1 MERVLIIIPAYNE
14 EQTIGTVIANLRR
27 LVPEYDM
34 LVVNDGSRDKTGQI
48 VESLGEKQ
56 LKLVSNLG
64 YGHSLQTGIKYS
76 LIQGYTIIVSFD
88 ADGQHRPEDV
98 EGVVQAL
105 LDNEADMVIGSR
117 YCGGLPY
124 SGPFERRFGQIMF
137 SYLTR
142 LLTGKRIYDT
152 TSGFKAMR
160 TKACEA
166 IVDRSFLDFHIETI
180 IRLGLSGYKIIEH
193 PIVVLERMHGYS
205 MHNYTSVFSYP
216 LKTLLLILIAYI
228 DVMLLRRKS

>member
-1 MERVLIIIPAYNE
+1 MERVLIIIPTYNE

-27 LVPEYDM
+27 LVPEYDL

-64 YGHSLQTGIKYS
+64 YGPSLQTGIKYS
-76 LIQGYTIIVSFD
+76 LLQGYTIIVSFD

-98 EGVVQAL
+98 KGVVQAL

-117 YCGGLPY
+117 YCGGSPY
-124 SGPFERRFGQIMF
+124 SGPFERRLGQIMF

-193 PIVVLERMHGYS
+193 PIVVLERIHGIS